1 MNALIVNNDLT
12 KSANLNEL
20 KDTAHQWLSPPGA
33 ANGFKGTLQQDEE
46 DFIYNYEFKI
56 GECAH
61 RLVIRDIGT
70 KHLTRSE
77 TISHI
82 KEKILAQD
90 PGLVYLHFAS
100 YGHANHFKD
109 YITVQVADQ
118 LKSAKSTIQVVFFT
132 SGPVDNSRFNAETG
146 YSIFTQTC
154 AGDVL
159 NHVFEDMG
167 IKVPLNNRR
176 TSV

>member
-1 MNALIVNNDLT
+1 MNTLIVNNDLT

-20 KDTAHQWLSPPGA
+20 KDTAYQWLSSPGA
-33 ANGFKGTLQQDEE
+33 ASNFEEAFHQDEK
-46 DFIYNYEFKI
+46 DFIYNYIFNI

-61 RLVIRDIGT
+61 QLVIRDIGT

-82 KEKILAQD
+82 KEKILEQS
-90 PGLVYLHFAS
+90 PELVYLHFAS

-132 SGPVDNSRFNAETG
+132 SGPVDNIRFKSETG
-146 YSIFTQTC
+146 YSIFIQTC
-154 AGDVL
+154 AADVL
-159 NHVFEDMG
+159 KHVFEDMG
-167 IKVPLNNRR
+167 IRVPLNNRR
-176 TSV
+176 TPV